1 MEQQQQTTLPAQ
13 VQECPVTIA
22 ERKIYSLNTLAV
34 QKKKLKKTRPGGD
47 FRLKKM
53 MS

>member
-34 QKKKLKKTRPGGD
+34 QKKKTKKNSTRG
-47 FRLKKM
+47 
-53 MS
+53 